1 MEKRK
6 CCLARAP
13 HRTDRE
19 EGIMKIKSV
28 YDHPKVF
35 ELQKKKSV
43 LFLRLCTAR
52 HNGES
57 VKVLNLQKEIRCVD
71 MQLIEAVEE
80 AKKEGWVG

>member
-1 MEKRK
+1 
-6 CCLARAP
+6 
-13 HRTDRE
+13 
-19 EGIMKIKSV
+19 MKIKSV

-52 HNGES
+52 RNGETM
-57 VKVLNLQKEIRCVD
+57 KMLELQKELRCIDLDLVD
-71 MQLIEAVEE
+71 AVEE